1 MESLYVFG
9 AFCLQTE
16 EELFGFT
23 PEQGV
28 LFCFV
33 LFLRIQ
39 RHEEQETTSNA
50 LKSTSGEAELPVKTL
65 CLGIAVPVSD
75 KAFTHPLSNRRLGS
89 PAPLSC

>member
-1 MESLYVFG
+1 MLG
-9 AFCLQTE
+9 AFCLQTK

-65 CLGIAVPVSD
+65 CLVIAVPVSD